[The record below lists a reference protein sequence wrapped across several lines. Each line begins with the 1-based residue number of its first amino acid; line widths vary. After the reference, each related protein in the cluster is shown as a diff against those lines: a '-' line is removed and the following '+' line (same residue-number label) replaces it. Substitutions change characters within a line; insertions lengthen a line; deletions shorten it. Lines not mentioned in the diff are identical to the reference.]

1 MHSKRRLHFQYPVFW
16 VISPFLFLFLKLKP
30 VRRFGFLLR
39 AFLEYNSSLER
50 HYQASQHLK
59 HVPYIISRRISAKV
73 CSKGNG
79 REVPFVK
86 FNSMKKVILQT
97 RKFTFQIIFLTT
109 CRWMHILPSYIA
121 FLYHSN
127 ALCMEMYIKPL
138 AGCPSWTQTLEWTNS
153 LSFLPIRGKHWT
165 SCVTEGLFKLSLN
178 FYYNDCL
185 ICVHFYALTH
195 QHYFS
200 GNNFNKGM

>member
-1 MHSKRRLHFQYPVFW
+1 MVVVCVCTNKSFFPISQSFLSLFFGATVNPSLTSLKQRDSPLLFRMLFLKKSCINIRLQCVQKGRLHFQYPAFW
-16 VISPFLFLFLKLKP
+16 VISPFLFLFLKLNP

-50 HYQASQHLK
+50 HYQASQHLR

-97 RKFTFQIIFLTT
+97 RKFTFQIIILTK
-109 CRWMHILPSYIA
+109 CGWIHNLPSYIA
-121 FLYHSN
+121 FLYHN
-127 ALCMEMYIKPL
+127 TLCMEMYIKPL
-138 AGCPSWTQTLEWTNS
+138 AGCPSWTQTLE
-153 LSFLPIRGKHWT
+153 
-165 SCVTEGLFKLSLN
+165 
-178 FYYNDCL
+178 
-185 ICVHFYALTH
+185 
-195 QHYFS
+195 
-200 GNNFNKGM
+200 